1 MKACATVNVATGL
14 VLLVVFA
21 FAGCG
26 GKNPEATSPTN
37 AATPPTAAEPA
48 DSDEPLESPA
58 GTTDEPGGATESDEG
73 DPDTKG
79 DVETRTTEVIQ
90 KVVQDN
96 RKPIRACFDK
106 ARKELPDLSGTMTIH
121 FVLDPEGG
129 VKSAELN
136 VERSEVKAPSV
147 VNCAID
153 QLKKIKFPPSSRGME
168 SKVNYPFSFK

>member
-1 MKACATVNVATGL
+1 MKACATVNVAAGL
-14 VLLVVFA
+14 TLLIVFA
-21 FAGCG
+21 FAGCAG
-26 GKNPEATSPTN
+26 QKPEPTTP
-37 AATPPTAAEPA
+37 ATPAPTAAESASGDEAPA
-48 DSDEPLESPA
+48 TS
-58 GTTDEPGGATESDEG
+58 GTETDEPGGEAAGGDEG
-73 DPDTKG
+73 DSEPKG

-106 ARKELPDLSGTMTIH
+106 ARKELPDLAGTMTIH
-121 FVLDPEGG
+121 FILDPEGA

-136 VERSEVKAPSV
+136 VERSEVKAPAV

-153 QLKKIKFPPSSRGME
+153 HLKKIKFPPSSRGME